1 MFFSHPWAI
10 RALLAVAVWGAMALR
25 PVTADAQDA
34 DAWLGTWSLNVAKS
48 TYLPGPAPYR
58 RGTWTIERSGDSLK
72 MVYRLVGVRGGVT
85 HMEWEGR
92 FDANPHRLQG
102 PDAVVTYAY
111 TPVDP
116 NTLDLI
122 VAIDGV
128 PSVRGRAV
136 LSADGR
142 TITATTSSRTARG
155 ATVTTTSIYE
165 KR

>member
-1 MFFSHPWAI
+1 MSIDFGRFVLITALGVLFGLAQPLTSWAQ
-10 RALLAVAVWGAMALR
+10 AG
-25 PVTADAQDA
+25 DE
-34 DAWLGTWSLNVAKS
+34 WLGIWHLNPEKS
-48 TYLPGPAPYR
+48 TYDPGPAPYR
-58 RGTWTIERSGDSLK
+58 RGTWRIERAGDQLA
-72 MVYRLVGVRGGVT
+72 MIYDLVGVRGGVT
-85 HMEWEGR
+85 HMEWSGR
-92 FDANPHRLQG
+92 FDGAPYRLQG

-111 TPVDP
+111 TPAGAR
-116 NTLDLI
+116 TLDLI

-155 ATVTTTSIYE
+155 KPVTTTSVYE

>member
-1 MFFSHPWAI
+1 MKLLTALSL
-10 RALLAVAVWGAMALR
+10 LLALVQPITSWAQAVEGWY
-25 PVTADAQDA
+25 
-34 DAWLGTWSLNVAKS
+34 GTWHLNPGKS
-48 TYLPGPAPYR
+48 TYDLGPAPYK
-58 RGTWTIERSGDSLK
+58 RGTWRIERGGDEVT
-72 MVYRLVGVRGGVT
+72 MTYDLVGMRGGVT
-85 HMEWEGR
+85 HMEWAGR
-92 FDANPHRLQG
+92 FDGDAHRLQG

-136 LSADGR
+136 LSTDGR